1 MIKRNQYLCCFY
13 SLPFSFKDQCSKRGL
28 SFLFLHQTKKCL
40 LDGSF
45 VCFLVVA
52 QCNYKY
58 QSCSNQLPRERYDF
72 KKSSFPFPDFTFLIQ
87 QRKQSVSAELVSCCF
102 SSRTLLS
109 PLQRKKGKRSDHKVS
124 KQPSSISVSYIRHRC
139 ADFCEKSVKKKSS
152 VF

>member
-72 KKSSFPFPDFTFLIQ
+72 KKVLFLFPTSLSLFSKENNRFLQNWFLVAFPPALSSLP
-87 QRKQSVSAELVSCCF
+87 CNG
-102 SSRTLLS
+102 
-109 PLQRKKGKRSDHKVS
+109 KKGREV
-124 KQPSSISVSYIRHRC
+124 ITR
-139 ADFCEKSVKKKSS
+139 
-152 VF
+152 